1 MGAIARKEDEA
12 GEMMARESGALH
24 FDRSINLGQILI
36 ALSFVGSAAVA
47 FFAVRTDVEVL
58 KVHVATL
65 TATDAATERRANEF
79 RSEVVQ
85 ELRAM
90 NVKLEAIKER
100 IDKIDGGRR

>member
-1 MGAIARKEDEA
+1 MIS
-12 GEMMARESGALH
+12 RETGGLH

-65 TATDAATERRANEF
+65 AAADAAADKRAQQF
-79 RSEVVQ
+79 RDEVVF

-90 NVKLEAIKER
+90 NARLEVIKER
-100 IDKIDGGRR
+100 MDKADVGRR

>member
-1 MGAIARKEDEA
+1 MSRIDGVA
-12 GEMMARESGALH
+12 

-36 ALSFVGSAAVA
+36 ALSFIGSAAVA

-65 TATDAATERRANEF
+65 TAADNAAEKRADQF
-79 RSEVVQ
+79 RNDVVI

-90 NVKLEAIKER
+90 NMKLEAIKER
-100 IDKIDGGRR
+100 MDKIDGRR

>member
-1 MGAIARKEDEA
+1 MI
-12 GEMMARESGALH
+12 ARESGGLH
-24 FDRSINLGQILI
+24 FETSVNLGQVLI
-36 ALSFVGSAAVA
+36 ALSFMGSAAVA

-65 TATDAATERRANEF
+65 TAADAAAEKRSQQF
-79 RSEVVQ
+79 RDEVVV

-90 NVKLEAIKER
+90 NMRLEAIKER

>member
-1 MGAIARKEDEA
+1 MIS
-12 GEMMARESGALH
+12 RETGGLH

-65 TATDAATERRANEF
+65 TAADAAADKRAQQF
-79 RSEVVQ
+79 RDEVVF
-85 ELRAM
+85 ELREM
-90 NVKLEAIKER
+90 NVRLGAIKER
-100 IDKIDGGRR
+100 IDKIDGGRK

>member
-1 MGAIARKEDEA
+1 MT
-12 GEMMARESGALH
+12 L
-24 FDRSINLGQILI
+24 NVGQVLI

-65 TATDAATERRANEF
+65 TAADKAADVRAEQF
-79 RSEVVQ
+79 RSEVVG

-90 NVKLEAIKER
+90 NMKLEGIKER
-100 IDKIDGGRR
+100 MDKFDGGASGRR